1 MFRQHLHQPANQI
14 VMPLAQ
20 GQHQTQELVLGST
33 VVHLRQAEL
42 LTQILNR
49 LPHTRFHTLLKYRP
63 SGECTC
69 ITHNPS
75 WYFMVWDKDGE
86 NRSGQHMLLQVL
98 EGLFTAIG
106 PDKCNIFPVK
116 VGQRSSDISIVPYEM
131 PIVVTQP

>member
-1 MFRQHLHQPANQI
+1 MVRQHLHQPANQI

-49 LPHTRFHTLLKYRP
+49 LPHTRFHSLLKYRP
-63 SGECTC
+63 GGKCAC
-69 ITHNPS
+69 ITHNPC
-75 WYFMVWDKDGE
+75 WYFTVWDKDGE
-86 NRSGQHMLLQVL
+86 NRSSQHTLLQVL
-98 EGLFTAIG
+98 EGRLAAIR
-106 PDKCNIFPVK
+106 PHKWNIFPGE